1 MRNSILRLALISQ
14 ITLLSVLNTSAVTYP
29 WVTPAGESTGGTFQL
44 YFDNMYTAPCP
55 MGQVIWWFTSS
66 GVLQCTAPV
75 ASWLYVTGQTLGDTL
90 RFDGTNWIRN
100 NLIFND
106 GSNVGIGA
114 TVPAA
119 KLDVNGTVKIS
130 WGTPGSGKV
139 LTSDATGLASWQT
152 PTSST
157 SWELLGNAWTVAG
170 TNFLGTTDDI
180 SLVFKVNAI
189 RAGFIGNTADNNIM
203 FGRWAGSTVAA
214 NSSLV
219 ALWVNALNVNVSGT
233 NNTAVWYLWL
243 FSNISWNQN
252 TAVGANSLLL
262 STGNNNTSLGHNAGS
277 TLTAG
282 NNNIFI
288 GAWVAP
294 NIATTASNQLNIGDW
309 IYGNSGSIGIGVLNP
324 GAKLDIAGTIKI
336 TDGTQGAGRV
346 LMSDANGLAYWWIAA
361 ASQVYASWVIGWTE
375 YYVPRFML
383 GWSGLTIS
391 QIYDNSTNVGIG
403 TAVPW
408 AKLDVNGTIKISW
421 GSPWAGKVL
430 ISDAVGLASWG
441 NPTLAS
447 SVYATGVLAMA
458 SSGGYIT
465 KFMAGGS
472 GITNSLMF
480 ESGSFIGVN
489 TTNPL
494 ANLHISGSFLFADGN
509 QWSGKTL
516 ISDAIGRAMW
526 GVPTVS
532 TTVYATGVIGLAGSG
547 GYLTKFLPS
556 GSGIT
561 SAVVFESGG
570 YIGINATNPTAG
582 LDVNGQ
588 IRMRTGASSGL
599 VLVSDTNG
607 VASWQVAPTAT
618 TVSATGITWGTVNYI
633 PKFGTGWNGLYIS
646 QIFDDGTNVGI
657 GISSPSYKLH
667 VGGDAFFTGNVTVQG
682 NLIVDKIVNRSV
694 NNVSISGSLLPDSS
708 APLAYRDIGSG
719 ALRWNNLYLSGQVAI
734 GGGSP
739 WLGKFLISDANGLAS
754 WTGLVTATS
763 LNIAGATVGN
773 TLYFDG
779 TNWVPSNNIYN
790 AGTNIGLGIR
800 GTAPTPTS
808 ALEAW
813 SGGTTQSLM
822 HFRGSNNVGFWLN
835 AVRYL
840 TTGSA
845 NVGFGNNVLRTI
857 TTGYSNSAL
866 GDSAL
871 YNNMQ
876 GYFNTALGTQAL
888 YTNTNGNWNIAL
900 GTQALYT
907 NLGWTNNVGI
917 GWQALYLNS
926 AGNYNTALGDSA
938 LRTTTGNNNVGIG
951 YGAWSG
957 ITTGSNNIAIGYG
970 AQVYNNTASNQ
981 LSIGN
986 WIYGSGGF
994 VGIGV
999 TNPLANLDIAGTI
1012 KIAGGSPWLGKVLT
1026 SDVNGLASWSN
1037 ALSGATATGI
1047 TGWVQNYVAKFG
1059 TGGNGLYASQ
1069 IFDNGARIGIGTG
1082 TNLTA
1087 RLNIDSGSGGFSWLR
1102 FLNINSTSTV
1112 TSTNIVGLGVN
1123 GSGEVVPI
1131 SNWDVIVYDGITTGT
1146 PSPDPNNST
1155 RQISYDFNKYFRIP
1169 AKQSFVIT
1177 DGLSPGQNAPYIGE
1191 NAAVSVCEWT
1201 GTYGTGMSTCPS
1213 GDFPGSPY
1221 NSFTMSARADSNYGY
1236 QIGLAYRGDI
1246 QLMARSGKFRDG
1258 NDAGTDVDFDDY
1270 GSGLYIGATNNPA
1283 PWYKVITLPTNQM
1296 QWFYIDTGY
1305 TGQWN
1310 TTGKAGMIGIGTTD
1324 PNYGLDI
1331 RSTVGMMN
1339 RVYLTGTTASAG
1351 SPTLSFDGDTN
1362 MGIFRPAADTLA
1374 VSTSGTEAMRVFSDG
1389 NVSIGSTTNSAKL
1402 RVQGQVMITG
1412 GTPGAGKVLTSDA
1425 NGLATWTTPAAWD
1438 ILQATV
1444 NKNLPSIAN
1453 NACSAQTFAVTGA
1466 ATGKTAWLSPA
1477 SALNDRL
1484 FITYAR
1490 VSAANTVEAKF
1501 CNVSGAAID
1510 MAAMDFYVSVM
1521 Q

>member
-1 MRNSILRLALISQ
+1 
-14 ITLLSVLNTSAVTYP
+14 
-29 WVTPAGESTGGTFQL
+29 
-44 YFDNMYTAPCP
+44 

-219 ALWVNALNVNVSGT
+219 ALWVNALSINVTGA
-233 NNTAVWYLWL
+233 NNTAVWYLSL

-252 TAVGANSLLL
+252 TAVGASSLLL

-282 NNNIFI
+282 DNNILI

-294 NIATTASNQLNIGDW
+294 NIATTASNQLNIGNW
-309 IYGNSGSIGIGVLNP
+309 IYGNSGSIGIGVQNP

-336 TDGTQGAGRV
+336 ADGTQGAGRV

-391 QIYDNSTNVGIG
+391 QIFDNGTNVGVG
-403 TAVPW
+403 TAVPG
-408 AKLDVNGTIKISW
+408 AKLDVNGTIKIAGW
-421 GSPWAGKVL
+421 SPWAGKVL

-465 KFMAGGS
+465 KFIAGGS
-472 GITNSLMF
+472 GITSSLMF

-489 TTNPL
+489 TINPL

-516 ISDAIGRAMW
+516 ISDASGRAMW

-618 TVSATGITWGTVNYI
+618 TVSATGITWGTQNYI
-633 PKFGTGWNGLYIS
+633 PKFGSGGIGLYLS
-646 QIFDDGTNVGI
+646 QLYDDGTNVGI
-657 GISSPSYKLH
+657 GIPSPSYKLH

-857 TTGYSNSAL
+857 TTWYSNSAL

-888 YTNTNGNWNIAL
+888 YTNSNGNWNIAL

-907 NLGWTNNVGI
+907 NLGGSNNVGI
-917 GWQALYLNS
+917 GWQALYLNA
-926 AGNYNTALGDSA
+926 AGNDNTALGDSA
-938 LRTTTGNNNVGIG
+938 LRATTGNNNVGIG

-1026 SDVNGLASWSN
+1026 SDENGLASWSN

-1102 FLNINSTSTV
+1102 FLNINAQSTV

-1131 SNWDVIVYDGITTGT
+1131 SNGDVIVYDGITTGT

-1310 TTGKAGMIGIGTTD
+1310 TTGKEGMIGIGTTD

-1351 SPTLSFDGDTN
+1351 SPTLSFNGDTN

-1425 NGLATWTTPAAWD
+1425 NGLATWNTPAAGG

-1444 NKNLPSIAN
+1444 NKDLPNIAN
-1453 NACSAQTFAVTGA
+1453 NACSAATFTVTGA

-1484 FITYAR
+1484 FITYTR

-1501 CNVSGAAID
+1501 CNVSGAAIN